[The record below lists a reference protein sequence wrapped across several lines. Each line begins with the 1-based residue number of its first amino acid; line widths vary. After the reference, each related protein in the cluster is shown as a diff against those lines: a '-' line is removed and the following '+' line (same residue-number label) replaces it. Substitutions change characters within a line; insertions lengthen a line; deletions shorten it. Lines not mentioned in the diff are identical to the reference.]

1 MHEQLAME
9 FETPQALPDPVAGR
23 RRGRALRDAAM
34 QRAVEHADA
43 VRGEWRLAAL
53 EHFRRYAQVAADR
66 EFTTGEVRQYAEM
79 LGFSCPT
86 DDRAWGHVAIAARKA
101 RFVDKVGF
109 APSVNPA
116 AHAGPRALYRSLIGR
131 A

>member
-1 MHEQLAME
+1 MERHGTECTSDARNLRHAHLFGPLVPSTTPARPGPATHMHEQLAME

-66 EFTTGEVRQYAEM
+66 EFTTGEVR
-79 LGFSCPT
+79 
-86 DDRAWGHVAIAARKA
+86 
-101 RFVDKVGF
+101 
-109 APSVNPA
+109 
-116 AHAGPRALYRSLIGR
+116 
-131 A
+131 